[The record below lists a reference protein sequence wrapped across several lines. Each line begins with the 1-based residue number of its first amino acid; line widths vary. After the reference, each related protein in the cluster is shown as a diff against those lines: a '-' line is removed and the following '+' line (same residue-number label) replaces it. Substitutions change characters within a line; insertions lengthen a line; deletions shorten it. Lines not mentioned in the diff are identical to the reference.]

1 MNICNN
7 NIAVQNFE
15 RCKKFKDKKF
25 EIVKYYK
32 KYYYDN
38 DSIPKIIQA
47 FKGINEFYKFND
59 KNNR

>member
-25 EIVKYYK
+25 EIVKFK
-32 KYYYDN
+32 VITI
-38 DSIPKIIQA
+38 SPKIVPVTL
-47 FKGINEFYKFND
+47 GIIL
-59 KNNR
+59 